1 MIRIRGILVE
11 VVSRGREITTR
22 KASRSRELEIAK
34 VDFLFR
40 KFKKGR
46 EIGGMEKGLV

>member
-34 VDFLFR
+34 VEFLFR